1 VWSWCGAPGW
11 FLAVRLLRDSVPQ
24 HLEGEIG
31 LLVVEVGRHR
41 LVELLLDQR
50 GEVVEWEADDPAAVS
65 RAGTSTPDRSVTM
78 Q

>member
-1 VWSWCGAPGW
+1 
-11 FLAVRLLRDSVPQ
+11 
-24 HLEGEIG
+24 
-31 LLVVEVGRHR
+31 LVVEVGRHR